1 VPHGSPK
8 DAHRVQ
14 GEPGTS
20 LSHGSPKDAHRVQ
33 GEPGTS
39 LSHGWN
45 FDTSYLNLPGV
56 FYQTAQPIAVALPQ
70 LVLFNSALAGELG
83 LNAEALGHESSALI
97 FSGNQLPEG
106 ATPIA
111 QAYAGHQFGHF
122 TVLGDGRA
130 ILLGEQIAPN
140 NSRWD
145 IQLKGPGKTPY
156 SRRGD
161 GRAAL
166 GPMLREYI
174 ISEAMH
180 ALEIPTTRSLAVVAT
195 GEPVYRDNVLPGAV
209 LTRVAA
215 SHIRVGTFEFAASQG
230 WLRAGTGKDAL
241 GVPATSAGAE
251 SRALSAVEG
260 QGGTSAVKALA
271 DYTIARHY
279 PECRNAENPYLAF
292 FQAVAKRQAQL
303 IAKWMQVGFIH
314 GVMNT
319 DNMALSGETIDY
331 GPCAFMDA
339 YDPATVFSS
348 IDQHGRYAFA
358 NQPRIA
364 SWNLARLAEA
374 MLPLFADDEQAAI
387 ALAQQA
393 LVDFG
398 ESFNRHWLSGM
409 RKKLGLINEEDA
421 DSELVTAL
429 LSLMQQHQADYTNT
443 FRRLSGSASASAENH
458 GTPANAL
465 PGTETLFATAEFTA
479 WAGNWWARVKRQS
492 ISPTE
497 ALANMRAV
505 NPAVIAR
512 NHKVEEA
519 LKTAENGDMSLT
531 HALLAEV
538 QQPYLETA
546 ENASYREGAPQ
557 SAGPY
562 RTFCG
567 T

>member
-1 VPHGSPK
+1 VTPSQTQNLY
-8 DAHRVQ
+8 RF
-14 GEPGTS
+14 
-20 LSHGSPKDAHRVQ
+20 
-33 GEPGTS
+33 
-39 LSHGWN
+39 N
-45 FDTSYLNLPGV
+45 FDTSYLNLPGA
-56 FYQTAQPIAVALPQ
+56 FYTPVSPTPVALPQ
-70 LVLFNSALAGELG
+70 LVVFNRELANDLGLDADLLATAESALVFG
-83 LNAEALGHESSALI
+83 
-97 FSGNQLPEG
+97 GNVLPEG

-122 TVLGDGRA
+122 TMLGDGRA
-130 ILLGEQIAPN
+130 ILLGEQITPN
-140 NSRWD
+140 GERYD

-174 ISEAMH
+174 ISEAMF
-180 ALEIPTTRSLAVVAT
+180 ALGIPTTRSLAVVAT
-195 GEPVYRDNVLPGAV
+195 GEPVYRENVLPGAV

-215 SHIRVGTFEFAASQG
+215 SHIRVGTFEYASAKGDISLIQ
-230 WLRAGTGKDAL
+230 
-241 GVPATSAGAE
+241 
-251 SRALSAVEG
+251 
-260 QGGTSAVKALA
+260 ALA
-271 DYTIARHY
+271 DYTMRRHY
-279 PECRNAENPYLAF
+279 GETINAENPHLAF
-292 FQAVAKRQAQL
+292 FQAVAERQAQL

-331 GPCAFMDA
+331 GPCAFLDA
-339 YDPATVFSS
+339 YDTATVFSS

-364 SWNLARLAEA
+364 SWNLARLAETL
-374 MLPLFADDEQAAI
+374 LPLFADDEQAAI

-409 RKKLGLINEEDA
+409 RKKLGLQNEEEA

-443 FRRLSGSASASAENH
+443 FRRLSGSASASAPAENH
-458 GTPANAL
+458 GTTANAL

-497 ALANMRAV
+497 ALTNMRAI

-519 LKTAENGDMSLT
+519 LKAADNGDMSAVHHLV
-531 HALLAEV
+531 AAV
-538 QQPYLETA
+538 KQPYVESA
-546 ENASYREGAPQ
+546 ENKDYREAAPQ
-557 SAGPY
+557 SAEPY